1 MPHSLVLN
9 LIPQGNIPTKF
20 LTGRHHHA
28 LFLDLVK
35 SIDPELATWL
45 HGQTSDKAFTLSV
58 FQTPSRQPNLLQWQH
73 DRSIPTGTPC
83 WWRITLLD
91 DSLFSKLAYLWL
103 SLDPHQPWHIGQVG
117 LQMVSVISTPQSDR
131 DWASFSTYQQ
141 LHEKASTTE
150 RKIHLSFYTPTT
162 FRVSKYDSALP
173 TTETIFNSLLKRW
186 NLYSNL
192 PFPKETIEHIYP
204 CAFNIH
210 SEIAIDSRSKLIGCV
225 GDITFQIL
233 GDVAP
238 ETIQQI
244 NTLADFAL
252 YAGVGRKTPMGMG
265 IVRRRQPRDLQS
277 RVQSLGI
284 DPEQPTLA
292 ELSKLVREYRQGH

>member
-9 LIPQGNIPTKF
+9 LIPQGNIPAKF

-35 SIDPELATWL
+35 SVDPDLASLL
-45 HGQTSDKAFTLSV
+45 HGQTTDKAFALSV
-58 FQTPSRQPNLLQWQH
+58 FQTPHRDRNLLQWQH
-73 DRSIPTGTPC
+73 DRSISAGTPC
-83 WWRITLLD
+83 WWRISLLD

-103 SLDPHQPWHIGQVG
+103 SIDPNQPWQIGQVG
-117 LQMVSVISTPQSDR
+117 LQMVSVISTPQFDR
-131 DWASFSTYQQ
+131 DWANFSTYQQ
-141 LHEKASTTE
+141 LYHQASSTE
-150 RKIHLSFYTPTT
+150 RQIHLSFYTPTT

-173 TTETIFNSLLKRW
+173 TKETIFNSLLKRW

-192 PFPKETIEHIYP
+192 PFPKEIIEPIYP
-204 CAFNIH
+204 CAFKIH
-210 SEIAIDSRSKLIGCV
+210 SEIAIDSRSKLIGFV
-225 GDITFQIL
+225 GNITFEIL
-233 GDVAP
+233 GNVTP

-265 IVRRRQPRDLQS
+265 MVRRQ
-277 RVQSLGI
+277 
-284 DPEQPTLA
+284 
-292 ELSKLVREYRQGH
+292 